1 VNSIYLVIELVCGL
15 VMRILLLMRERLT
28 VIVLGD
34 GDVRRNMGNLEYI
47 LDSQMLSRL
56 FMFSIFT

>member
-1 VNSIYLVIELVCGL
+1 MNSIYLVIELVCGL

>member
-1 VNSIYLVIELVCGL
+1 MNSIYLVIELVCGL
-15 VMRILLLMRERLT
+15 VMRILLLMRDRLM